1 VAHPAGGGVAASG
14 FFARDAWPPRR
25 AWRSGSRERRPAL
38 APFVGRPAG
47 LRLGFAREALIIGSA
62 FAVVF
67 GAALG
72 AALAVAFGAALG
84 AALAVAFG
92 PALPLAFAR
101 ADGALADDFAFAAV
115 FALGEAFFARGFAVS
130 AGGRCCGDRVGRLGG
145 GGGVAAGLPRLAL
158 RRVGRDRG
166 RLERTSR
173 WGSSA
178 IGPSILSHD
187 AAQGLPDRCVD

>member
-1 VAHPAGGGVAASG
+1 
-14 FFARDAWPPRR
+14 
-25 AWRSGSRERRPAL
+25 
-38 APFVGRPAG
+38 
-47 LRLGFAREALIIGSA
+47 
-62 FAVVF
+62 
-67 GAALG
+67 
-72 AALAVAFGAALG
+72 
-84 AALAVAFG
+84 
-92 PALPLAFAR
+92 
-101 ADGALADDFAFAAV
+101 LADDFAFAAV

-130 AGGRCCGDRVGRLGG
+130 AGAAAAATASAASV
-145 GGGVAAGLPRLAL
+145 VEEASPAGLPRLAL